1 MSYDILKKQL
11 KEGKLTK
18 FLHFYGEERYLVYH
32 YINIVKKFVV
42 GDSEDFNLIVF
53 EGDVSKT
60 DIDMSFNTPPLMGEC
75 KLILLKDT
83 GVFALKN
90 ENKAVWKTVFSNAAD
105 FAYVL
110 AFEDKFDKRS
120 TAYRAFAE
128 KCLSVNF
135 ERRSQGDMKAWVSRL
150 VYSAGKKM
158 GNDAAQAFLDS
169 AGLDMYSV
177 EAGINKLISG
187 VGNSKEIT
195 KENVTD
201 IITKEYFTKE
211 YAYTDAM
218 LTKNAADAN
227 KYLGELLEMGF
238 EPINLLFIVGSSYLS
253 CYKAKLMQSDGES
266 ASEMIKRLKL
276 PREFLARKFIGY
288 AKKLSEEYL
297 ASAIELIKEADYKVK
312 IGLVDPV
319 TLIRTLTEEILIL
332 KD

>member
-1 MSYDILKKQL
+1 MSYDVLKRQL
-11 KEGKLTK
+11 KEGKLAK
-18 FLHFYGEERYLVYH
+18 FLHFFGEERYLIYH
-32 YINIVKKFVV
+32 YINIVKKHVV

-60 DIDMSFNTPPLMGEC
+60 DIDMSFNTPPLMGGS

-83 GVFALKN
+83 GVFTLKN

-105 FAYVL
+105 YIYVL

-120 TAYRAFAE
+120 PAYRAFAE
-128 KCLSVNF
+128 KCLPVDF
-135 ERRSQGDMKAWVSRL
+135 ERRSRGDMKAWISRL
-150 VYSAGKKM
+150 VSSAGKKI
-158 GNDAAQAFLDS
+158 GNDAAESFLDS
-169 AGLDMYSV
+169 VGLDMYSV
-177 EAGINKLISG
+177 EAGINKLISR
-187 VGNSKEIT
+187 VGNNKEIT

-218 LTKNAADAN
+218 LGKNAAEAF

-238 EPINLLFIVGSSYLS
+238 EPIKLLFIVGSSYLS

-266 ASEMIKRLKL
+266 TPEMIKRLKL
-276 PREFLARKFIGY
+276 PSEFLAKKYIGF
-288 AKKLSEEYL
+288 AKKISEEYL

-312 IGLVDPV
+312 TGLVDPV
-319 TLIRTLTEEILIL
+319 TLIRTLTEEILLL
-332 KD
+332 KG